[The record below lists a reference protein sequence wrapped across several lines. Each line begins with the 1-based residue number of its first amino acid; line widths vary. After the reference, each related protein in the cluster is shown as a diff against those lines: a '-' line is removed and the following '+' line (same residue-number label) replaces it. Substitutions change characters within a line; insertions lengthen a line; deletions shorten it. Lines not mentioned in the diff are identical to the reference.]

1 MTQIIYVPEL
11 ESRNFSN
18 RELFQEINHEI
29 DPAQAVQILIFE
41 QKMTFGYID
50 RYINTVHRRA
60 DGTIDELRFVVV
72 RDEGQNRE
80 GAFAAL
86 RSEFQKLIAKN
97 PHHYGFREDFFPKN
111 MGI

>member
-41 QKMTFGYID
+41 QKMTFGYI
-50 RYINTVHRRA
+50 
-60 DGTIDELRFVVV
+60 LR
-72 RDEGQNRE
+72 
-80 GAFAAL
+80 
-86 RSEFQKLIAKN
+86 
-97 PHHYGFREDFFPKN
+97 
-111 MGI
+111 